1 MDINAYHIIA
11 TIIAIVGI
19 FVGVLGR
26 KESQQADH
34 IRDNNQAIWKN
45 IETLRAD
52 IDKLEQKIYQDYH
65 NKIAIKEYI
74 DLILQPILHK
84 IEHVEA
90 ITSDINQLLKAN
102 SEDRAE

>member
-11 TIIAIVGI
+11 TISAIVGI

-45 IETLRAD
+45 IE
-52 IDKLEQKIYQDYH
+52 KP
-65 NKIAIKEYI
+65 NFS
-74 DLILQPILHK
+74 ILF
-84 IEHVEA
+84 
-90 ITSDINQLLKAN
+90 
-102 SEDRAE
+102 

>member
-65 NKIAIKEYI
+65 NKIEIREYI
-74 DLILQPILHK
+74 DLILKPILHK
-84 IEHVEA
+84 IDHVEA
-90 ITSDINQLLKAN
+90 TISELNQLLKTFTEN
-102 SEDRAE
+102 RAE